1 MKGKIK
7 NIIISILLVICCSV
21 TLVGCTGGQNTVLD
35 IAKRNGIVST
45 KNNTKTE
52 TPDTPETQKSTEQ
65 NITQEIT
72 NLTVNNSSQEI
83 DVYKTYLS
91 LKENEGYSGSFSDFL
106 KEFVYTDTSKTTD
119 IEHAI
124 NENLLSVVS
133 IVSEFNVNVASLQ
146 NYYYSNFTPYVT
158 HSAGSGVIFQL
169 DSENGDCYI
178 ITNHHVVYLDN
189 GYSNGSVIQSI
200 DKDTNGTVAQKIYCF
215 LYGTTAS
222 LTDTGTTDDNGF
234 EIYTPNQYAIECTYV
249 GGSASYDIA
258 VLKVTNSEILKTS
271 DAKAVTIADSKDI
284 SVGEDVFA
292 IGNPEASGISV
303 TKGIICVDSEYITMN
318 NTAYRVIR
326 IDAAVNGGNSGG
338 GLFNA
343 SGELIGIVNAK
354 IVSEDVENIG
364 YAIPSNIA
372 IGIAKNILA
381 NCSDDNG
388 NTYVKRALV
397 GISLKSVYSRA
408 VYNSKSGKTK
418 IVESVAIDSITAGSL
433 AESSTLEANQVI
445 TKIVINAGTDN
456 AKEIIVERI
465 FDIVDSSLSLVVGD
479 TITFYANDSTGNPL
493 EEVTITITEDAL
505 TLVS

>member
-7 NIIISILLVICCSV
+7 NIIISILLIICCSV
-21 TLVGCTGGQNTVLD
+21 TLAGCTGGQSTVLD

-45 KNNTKTE
+45 KNNTKTDS
-52 TPDTPETQKSTEQ
+52 TGTSETQKSTEQ
-65 NITQEIT
+65 YITQKIT
-72 NLTVNNSSQEI
+72 NLTVNNTSQEF
-83 DVYKTYLS
+83 DVYETYLS
-91 LKENEGYSGSFSDFL
+91 LKENENYAGSFSDFL
-106 KEFVYTDTSKTTD
+106 KEFVYTDTSKTTN
-119 IEHAI
+119 IEHSI

-133 IVSEFNVNVASLQ
+133 IVSEFKVNVASLQ
-146 NYYYSNFTPYVT
+146 NYYYSNFSPYVT

-169 DSENGDCYI
+169 DNETGDAYI

-200 DKDTNGTVAQKIYCF
+200 DKEANGTVGQKIYCF

-222 LTDTGTTDDNGF
+222 LTDTGTTDDDGF
-234 EIYTPNQYAIECTYV
+234 EIYQPNEYAIECTYV

-258 VLKVTNSEILKTS
+258 VLKVTNSDILKTS
-271 DAKAVTIADSKDI
+271 DAKAVTIADSNDI
-284 SVGEDVFA
+284 TVGEDIFA

-318 NTAYRVIR
+318 STAYRVIR

-338 GLFNA
+338 GLFNS

-372 IGIAKNILA
+372 IGVAKNILA
-381 NCSDDNG
+381 NCGGDDD
-388 NTYVKRALV
+388 NTYVKRAIV
-397 GISLKSVYSRA
+397 GVTLKSVYSRA
-408 VYNSKSGKTK
+408 VYNSGTGKTK
-418 IVESVAIDSITAGSL
+418 IVETVAIDSITAGSL
-433 AESSTLEANQVI
+433 ADNSNLSADQII
-445 TKIVINAGTDN
+445 TKIVINAGTEN
-456 AKEIIVERI
+456 EKEINVERI
-465 FDIVDSSLSLVVGD
+465 FNVVDASLTLTPND
-479 TITFYANDSTGNPL
+479 TITFFVSDSDGTPL

-505 TLVS
+505 ILVS